1 MTSEEKLEIRMTKSE
16 EIYKSEARNFTPLRI
31 RISLFGFVSN
41 FVFRISDLDANASFS
56 PRGFFE

>member
-31 RISLFGFVSN
+31 RIS
-41 FVFRISDLDANASFS
+41 DLDANASFS